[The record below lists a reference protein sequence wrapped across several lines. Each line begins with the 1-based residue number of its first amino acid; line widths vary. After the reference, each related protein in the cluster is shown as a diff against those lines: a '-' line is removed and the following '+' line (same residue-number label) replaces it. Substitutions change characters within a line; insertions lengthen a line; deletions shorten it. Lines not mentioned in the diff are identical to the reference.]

1 MRISILAAS
10 HNSSLAKENAT
21 KLLPTKLLKIVAY
34 PLLSISNPT
43 FFWVQMFCIVAKKLI
58 IINWIIIIIIFGGV
72 SLKKIPKNLETFET
86 IKLKIKTLL

>member
-1 MRISILAAS
+1 
-10 HNSSLAKENAT
+10 
-21 KLLPTKLLKIVAY
+21 
-34 PLLSISNPT
+34 
-43 FFWVQMFCIVAKKLI
+43 MFCIVAKKLI